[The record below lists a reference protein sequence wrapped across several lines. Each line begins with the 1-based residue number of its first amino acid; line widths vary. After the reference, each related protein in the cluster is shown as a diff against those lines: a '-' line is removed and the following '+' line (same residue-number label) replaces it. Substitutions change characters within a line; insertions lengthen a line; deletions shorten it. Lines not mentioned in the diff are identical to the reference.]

1 MIRVKNS
8 SRKSHNK
15 ILSAAKGFKGAHSKL
30 FKIANQQVM
39 RSWRYSYTGRKLKKR
54 WFRSLW
60 ISRINIASR
69 KSGSSYSQ
77 VINVLKN
84 KGCGLNRKMLS
95 QIANLDPK
103 AWAFLVTDNVIQNK
117 TKGVEEE

>member
-15 ILSAAKGFKGAHSKL
+15 ILVAAKGFKGAHSKL

-77 VINVLKN
+77 VIHALKT

-95 QIANLDPK
+95 QVANLDPK
-103 AWAFLVTDNVIQNK
+103 AWAFLVN
-117 TKGVEEE
+117 

>member
-1 MIRVKNS
+1 MIRVKRGNVG
-8 SRKSHNK
+8 RKAHKK

-30 FKIANQQVM
+30 FRIANQQVM
-39 RSWRYSYTGRKLKKR
+39 RAWKYSYTGRKLKKR

-69 KSGSSYSQ
+69 KFNTSYSQ
-77 VINVLKN
+77 VIHSLKT

-95 QIANLDPK
+95 QIASLDPS
-103 AWAFLVTDNVIQNK
+103 AWSFLIEKNNN
-117 TKGVEEE
+117 